1 MARTAKPLTLAQIK
15 RLPVG
20 LHAVGGPVPGLCV
33 LVNTTGKAWRLR
45 RYVDGVQRS
54 FEVGDFAE
62 VSLERARELA
72 AALADSLK
80 VDAEAAPRAEHAP
93 ARANARERAP
103 ARADDN
109 PFLGPIA
116 RELLALRAAA
126 KAAL

>member
-1 MARTAKPLTLAQIK
+1 MARTAKALTLAQIK
-15 RLPVG
+15 KLPPG

-62 VSLERARELA
+62 VTIERARELA

-80 VDAEAAPRAEHAP
+80 VNAQAAAAEPEPAPVRARRAPRAL
-93 ARANARERAP
+93 
-103 ARADDN
+103 DDN

-116 RELLALRAAA
+116 RELLALEAS
-126 KAAL
+126 